1 MKLENRYTNLTP
13 NRSATV
19 PTNAMESINTACTRV
34 DFAAITLGSIPFVAA
49 DILINGFLSYISKLI

>member
-1 MKLENRYTNLTP
+1 MPVRAVMSKMKLENRYTNLTP

-34 DFAAITLGSIPFVAA
+34 DFAAITLGSIP
-49 DILINGFLSYISKLI
+49 LKK